1 MLKSFRG
8 GFESREPPL
17 QPSIRGVEP
26 PTSADWKGRNR
37 RTRSIRPRA
46 FLSGARRSGAAITRS
61 LLNLFRATDATG
73 RGSRPE
79 VRSGP
84 GTPARRITSP
94 GLQLAYSSGTTTAR
108 ASLARV
114 SARRRSRARHATGRP
129 HGLPHRSAKWGSHGA
144 ALWRLPSPG
153 MTPPSRRR
161 PLAELPTT
169 RVDAGRIACACGTSD
184 RQPQARAGQRLPPGQ
199 DVPRGHG
206 VKGRPRPRD
215 RFHPLGGDGRH
226 RGRPRELNG
235 RAERRLALAGGA

>member
-1 MLKSFRG
+1 VLELLLAPLALRLLNARHRFRRPASRSRASTRRRSTLGPSGSAPSSSQLGHLVVVAHGPTEDGVLKSFRG

-37 RTRSIRPRA
+37 RTRSITPRA
-46 FLSGARRSGAAITRS
+46 FLFGARRSGAAITRS

-129 HGLPHRSAKWGSHGA
+129 HGLSSSQRQVGFSWCGAMAPPVSWHDSA
-144 ALWRLPSPG
+144 
-153 MTPPSRRR
+153 
-161 PLAELPTT
+161 EPTAT
-169 RVDAGRIACACGTSD
+169 AG
-184 RQPQARAGQRLPPGQ
+184 
-199 DVPRGHG
+199 
-206 VKGRPRPRD
+206 
-215 RFHPLGGDGRH
+215 
-226 RGRPRELNG
+226 
-235 RAERRLALAGGA
+235 

>member
-1 MLKSFRG
+1 MLELLLAPLALPLLNAHHRFRRPRLDPAPAHVVAQRSGHLAQRHPLSQLGHLVVVAHGPTVDGVLKSFQG

-46 FLSGARRSGAAITRS
+46 FLSGARRNGAAITRS
-61 LLNLFRATDATG
+61 LLNLFRATGATG

-94 GLQLAYSSGTTTAR
+94 GLQLAYSPGTTTAR

-129 HGLPHRSAKWGSHGA
+129 PAS
-144 ALWRLPSPG
+144 
-153 MTPPSRRR
+153 
-161 PLAELPTT
+161 
-169 RVDAGRIACACGTSD
+169 
-184 RQPQARAGQRLPPGQ
+184 
-199 DVPRGHG
+199 
-206 VKGRPRPRD
+206 
-215 RFHPLGGDGRH
+215 
-226 RGRPRELNG
+226 
-235 RAERRLALAGGA
+235 